1 MNIPE
6 LVENQRKFYN
16 SNITKDIDYRIKA
29 LKKLREV
36 IIKNEEKINEALR
49 KDLNKSSFES
59 YMCEIGMV
67 LSEITDALKNIKKW
81 TSVKKVKTSFSNF
94 PAKSFVIPESYG
106 VILIISPWNYPFM
119 LSMSPLVSAIAAGN
133 VAIIKPS
140 EYSQNTSKV
149 IENIIS
155 EAFESHYVTVIEG
168 GIDVSEELLN
178 QKFDYIFFT
187 GGINVGKIVMEKA
200 SENLTPVTLELRRKK
215 SLYCR

>member
-1 MNIPE
+1 M
-6 LVENQRKFYN
+6 
-16 SNITKDIDYRIKA
+16 
-29 LKKLREV
+29 
-36 IIKNEEKINEALR
+36 
-49 KDLNKSSFES
+49 
-59 YMCEIGMV
+59 
-67 LSEITDALKNIKKW
+67 
-81 TSVKKVKTSFSNF
+81 
-94 PAKSFVIPESYG
+94 
-106 VILIISPWNYPFM
+106 
-119 LSMSPLVSAIAAGN
+119 
-133 VAIIKPS
+133 
-140 EYSQNTSKV
+140 

>member
-94 PAKSFVIPESYG
+94 PANSFVIPESYG
-106 VILIISPWNYPFM
+106 VILIITPWNYPFM
-119 LSMSPLVSAIAAGN
+119 LSMSNHQNIHKIPL
-133 VAIIKPS
+133 K
-140 EYSQNTSKV
+140 
-149 IENIIS
+149 
-155 EAFESHYVTVIEG
+155 
-168 GIDVSEELLN
+168 
-178 QKFDYIFFT
+178 
-187 GGINVGKIVMEKA
+187 
-200 SENLTPVTLELRRKK
+200 
-215 SLYCR
+215 